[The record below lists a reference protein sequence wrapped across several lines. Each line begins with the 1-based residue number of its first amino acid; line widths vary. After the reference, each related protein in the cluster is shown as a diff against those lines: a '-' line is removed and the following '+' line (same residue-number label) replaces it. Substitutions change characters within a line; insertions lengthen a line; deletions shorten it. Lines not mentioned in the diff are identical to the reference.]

1 MTRRMVRG
9 RTVDPSAGFCRSP
22 SGPETIQSRVKAARH
37 LHSYG
42 SNGLQMP
49 RSPLPQCGH
58 ACRRPSV
65 EPNKKRQAQC
75 AICKLTVV
83 IRPSHA
89 GWRIVISP
97 PATESEA
104 EEVEVEVEVEGES
117 APAPA

>member
-1 MTRRMVRG
+1 MFLG
-9 RTVDPSAGFCRSP
+9 KSKQLKQSP
-22 SGPETIQSRVKAARH
+22 KKSTLDQV
-37 LHSYG
+37 LWF
-42 SNGLQMP
+42 
-49 RSPLPQCGH
+49 
-58 ACRRPSV
+58 V
-65 EPNKKRQAQC
+65 ENYLPNKKHQAQC
-75 AICKLTVV
+75 AICKLAVV